1 MSLIKQDVNK
11 FSTLSLVYQLA
22 LIIFVLGFE
31 KLMILILGS
40 QDNYIQTV
48 LAHPD
53 LLSVGYYLGLLAI
66 IVFLIIFRGKKL
78 SQDLLAKHGRMSGK
92 RFIQLIFIYMFGQV
106 ILALAEP
113 VVEWILNLFQLTT
126 LAPMDSDQVQL
137 TTVPIFHV
145 IYSSFLAPIFEEI
158 VYRGSGKNLVRDHGK
173 LLTMVISAILF
184 AMIHY
189 HIPTLLATFFVGIV
203 ACYITMEYSL
213 VWAILLHFINNFIY
227 GGIVDNLINNL
238 DPSLAGPVEWGI
250 LLVITVVTF
259 IIIAM
264 NRQKIRAYLT
274 ANQSPRS
281 AYKEA
286 FTAPMFIVAVMYSL
300 VMIGLQ
306 GIFIK

>member
-22 LIIFVLGFE
+22 LIIFVLG
-31 KLMILILGS
+31 
-40 QDNYIQTV
+40 V
-48 LAHPD
+48 
-53 LLSVGYYLGLLAI
+53 
-66 IVFLIIFRGKKL
+66 
-78 SQDLLAKHGRMSGK
+78 
-92 RFIQLIFIYMFGQV
+92 
-106 ILALAEP
+106 
-113 VVEWILNLFQLTT
+113 
-126 LAPMDSDQVQL
+126 DSNQVQL
-137 TTVPIFHV
+137 TAVPIFLV
-145 IYSSFLAPIFEEI
+145 IYSGFLAPIFEEI
-158 VYRGSGKNLVRDHGK
+158 VYRGSGKNLVRGHGK

-213 VWAILLHFINNFIY
+213 AWAILLHFINNFIY

-238 DPSLAGPVEWGI
+238 DPSLAGPVEWSI
-250 LLVITVVTF
+250 LLLIAVVTF
-259 IIIAM
+259 TIIVM
-264 NRQKIRAYLT
+264 NRQKIRTYLI